1 MSKIQINGAKFY
13 FEEHGQGPEAI
24 LFIHSFMMN
33 CNMYDRQVEA
43 LKDRYRVIIY
53 DLRGHGRS
61 EVTPG
66 GYNIY
71 EQVEDAAGFIQQLEL
86 APCHVVGMSIGG
98 YIAMRLAKKYPQL
111 VRSQILISTSAAA
124 EDPADARQFKLL
136 GFIHNRIS
144 RSFAIKQVKP
154 ILFGEKFLNDPKAAE
169 TRNYW
174 HEQFMRN
181 DKYSF
186 AKTLDGILAR
196 DNLLK
201 EFGTIVVPTLIIS
214 GEADAAC
221 DPVQSERMHTKLP
234 SSQWVQIPDVG
245 HTPPVEAA
253 EIVNSAISE
262 FLVSLPSLSKKEEVP
277 S

>member
-1 MSKIQINGAKFY
+1 MSEIRINGANFY
-13 FEEHGQGPEAI
+13 YEEHGRGPERI
-24 LFIHSFMMN
+24 LFIQGFMMN
-33 CNMYDRQVEA
+33 CHMYDRQVAA

-53 DLRGHGRS
+53 DLRGQGQS

-66 GYNIY
+66 GYGIY
-71 EQVEDAAGFIQQLEL
+71 EQVEDAARLIQQLEL
-86 APCHVVGMSIGG
+86 APCHVVGMSMGG

-111 VRSQILISTSAAA
+111 VRSLTLISTSAAA
-124 EDPADARQFKLL
+124 EDPSDARQFKLL

-154 ILFGEKFLNDPKAAE
+154 ILFGEKYLNDPE
-169 TRNYW
+169 TAPSRTYW

-181 DKYSF
+181 DKHSF

-196 DNLLK
+196 DDLLN
-201 EFGTIVVPTLIIS
+201 EFGTIDMPTLIIS

-221 DPVQSERMHTKLP
+221 DPVQSERMHTILP
-234 SSQWVQIPDVG
+234 NSLLVQIPYVG
-245 HTPPVEAA
+245 HTPPVEVP
-253 EIVNSAISE
+253 ETVNSAISD
-262 FLVSLPSLSKKEEVP
+262 FLVSLPSPSETREVP